1 MLAHPLENNSG
12 QMFRS
17 RVDPIERRDFVDHPM
32 VKLLYTCVQDP
43 LEFHQIKNHAFFIQ
57 LARLQA
63 CLDLP
68 VVAMDSSTS
77 TE

>member
-1 MLAHPLENNSG
+1 
-12 QMFRS
+12 
-17 RVDPIERRDFVDHPM
+17 
-32 VKLLYTCVQDP
+32 LLYTCVQDP